1 MNSKWLLY
9 TACSTVKG
17 IHFALL
23 HRAAKSFFQ
32 RSLEMRE
39 SLLGPDH
46 PDVAQSLH
54 NLAALYHDQK
64 M

>member
-1 MNSKWLLY
+1 MSDCHKTFFFPFHN
-9 TACSTVKG
+9 
-17 IHFALL
+17 
-23 HRAAKSFFQ
+23 RAARSFFQ

-39 SLLGPDH
+39 SFLGPDH

-54 NLAALYHDQK
+54 NLAALYNDQK